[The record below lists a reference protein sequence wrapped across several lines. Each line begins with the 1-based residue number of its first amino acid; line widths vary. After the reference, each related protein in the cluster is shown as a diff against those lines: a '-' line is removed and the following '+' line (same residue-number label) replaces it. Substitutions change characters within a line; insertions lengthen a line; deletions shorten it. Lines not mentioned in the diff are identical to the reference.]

1 MQYSPGIEPDLD
13 QDYFSQHAYT
23 SNSFNQLTLEETSNY
38 RSLTPNTLPEASN
51 FQPFSPR
58 TPAETLN
65 YRYYARSTPDTSD
78 LIRSLQKPDAI
89 FEPNVVDTVSCLVS
103 DSVENIGQIFGSLCH
118 SYTGEP
124 SKIQLLSD
132 LFDEFGSSD
141 TQPKADSVCKDAL
154 MNILLEKY
162 DTVKIDQVV
171 KDNIQALNLVIPLIQ
186 SSYWRRAIYDLSE
199 KHPEGLFLNILI
211 RKIADANY
219 INEIKHLKSA
229 STNID
234 VFSKVLL
241 DQFDNLITADEAGVS
256 QSMPDLIKTA
266 VQHPHSYLFVQALI
280 KHLSQE
286 RNGYPLRKLAKELEK
301 GVSNNNME
309 LVDNLRNL
317 IAAPPQPIAQSILRI
332 PPTPG
337 DIVNLHKQYSQ
348 EPLPSPIYLRDPQ
361 LLYWLLNNAF
371 VPSEKTLNLKQD
383 LKEKYLY
390 LAAYAASAEERD
402 DGTIDDSRVNTT
414 FETLKKLQATL
425 SRKGVI
431 GLEFNAIVKDL
442 LVYIETPIASM
453 ATIFWIKYILRET
466 AYYEKHFKTNEVP
479 LPHYVL
485 EEIAFRHQY
494 QRFHVFNAYKAEL
507 ESSTRFTPE
516 AALRRQLMERM
527 AYLVQIGFVMQVMTY
542 IEKTLGRL
550 DEKLVITAC
559 GPPYSEEFYIS
570 MLKLIEFARV
580 QLDSQLDTRPMI
592 VQFFADRPP
601 TIDNKYNEL
610 INNLVI
616 TFSS

>member
-1 MQYSPGIEPDLD
+1 MQYSPDSLDL
-13 QDYFSQHAYT
+13 
-23 SNSFNQLTLEETSNY
+23 L
-38 RSLTPNTLPEASN
+38 
-51 FQPFSPR
+51 
-58 TPAETLN
+58 
-65 YRYYARSTPDTSD
+65 
-78 LIRSLQKPDAI
+78 RSLQKPDAI
-89 FEPNVVDTVSCLVS
+89 FESNAVAIVSILVS
-103 DSVENIGQIFGSLCH
+103 ESVENIGQIFGSLCH

-124 SKIQLLSD
+124 SKIELLSD
-132 LFDEFGSSD
+132 LYDEFVSSD
-141 TQPKADSVCKDAL
+141 TQPNAGSVCKDAL

-162 DTVKIDQVV
+162 DCLKIDHVI
-171 KDNIQALNLVIPLIQ
+171 KDNIRALNPVIPLIQ
-186 SSYWRRAIYDLSE
+186 APYWRKAIYALSE
-199 KHPEGLFLNILI
+199 KYPESQFLNLLI

-266 VQHPHSYLFVQALI
+266 VQHPHSYLFVQSLI

-442 LVYIETPIASM
+442 LIYIDTPIASM

-479 LPHYVL
+479 LPHYIL

-516 AALRRQLMERM
+516 VMTALRRQLMERM

-542 IEKTLGRL
+542 IEKNLSRL
-550 DEKLVITAC
+550 DEKLVTIFIKKVISAC

-570 MLKLIEFARV
+570 MLKLIEYARV

-592 VQFFADRPP
+592 VQFFADRPQ
-601 TIDNKYNEL
+601 TIDHKYHEF
-610 INNLVI
+610 INNLAI
-616 TFSS
+616 AFCS

>member
-38 RSLTPNTLPEASN
+38 RSLTPSTLPETGN

-65 YRYYARSTPDTSD
+65 YRYYTRSTPDTSD
-78 LIRSLQKPDAI
+78 LLRSLQKPDAI
-89 FEPNVVDTVSCLVS
+89 FEPNVVDIVSSLVS
-103 DSVENIGQIFGSLCH
+103 ESVENIGQIFGSLCH

-132 LFDEFGSSD
+132 LYDEFASSD

-171 KDNIQALNLVIPLIQ
+171 KDNIQALNPVIPLIQ
-186 SSYWRRAIYDLSE
+186 SSYWRRAIYALSE
-199 KHPEGLFLNILI
+199 KYPEGQFLNILI

-361 LLYWLLNNAF
+361 LLCKNENWLLNNAF

-431 GLEFNAIVKDL
+431 GLEFNSIVKDL
-442 LVYIETPIASM
+442 LIYIDTPIASM

-516 AALRRQLMERM
+516 VMTALRRQLMERM

-542 IEKTLGRL
+542 VEKNLSRL

-570 MLKLIEFARV
+570 MLKLIDFAKV

-592 VQFFADRPP
+592 VQFF
-601 TIDNKYNEL
+601 
-610 INNLVI
+610 
-616 TFSS
+616 